1 MFRFLK
7 NMLQLILAPAKGWD
21 EVAANNESPNALME
35 KGLYP
40 MLALTAI
47 TAFAHGLYGSEP
59 FDFGIQIEDAL
70 TQFLALF
77 LGVMFGRAFFEA
89 LIHHFTGKPADVLR
103 VSTVV
108 IYAIG
113 LMSLIHII
121 SNLCPIQLTVLWFL
135 PAFVA
140 MVAWQ
145 SRIYLAIKPDHYGQF
160 LVFAVAILIA
170 APIVFE
176 ILLGLIV

>member
-1 MFRFLK
+1 MLNFLK
-7 NMLQLILAPAKGWD
+7 NMLQLILAPAKGW
-21 EVAANNESPNALME
+21 EEIANLNQSPNRLME

-40 MLALTAI
+40 ILSIVAI
-47 TAFAHGLYGSEP
+47 TAFLHGLYGSEP
-59 FDFGIQIEDAL
+59 FDFGEQIEMAL

-77 LGVMFGRAFFEA
+77 LGAMFGRAAFEA
-89 LIHHFTGKPADVLR
+89 LIHHLTGQPADVVR

-108 IYAIG
+108 IYSIG
-113 LMSLIHII
+113 LMSLIQII

-145 SRIYLAIKPDHYGQF
+145 SRFYLSIKPDRNGHF
-160 LVFAVAILIA
+160 LVFAVAVLIA
-170 APIVFE
+170 APIIFGV
-176 ILLGLIV
+176 LLDLIV